1 MVTSLYGTIIH
12 VTSKKK
18 NQGKNLRSE
27 KFKSASKSDVSVD
40 VWSELLL
47 IPLEEGPE
55 LLPIPL
61 DEGSEMLPC
70 QSGTYERGLAFVL
83 F

>member
-1 MVTSLYGTIIH
+1 MVTSVYGTIIH
-12 VTSKKK
+12 VTNNNNKK
-18 NQGKNLRSE
+18 NQGKKNLRSE

-47 IPLEEGPE
+47 IPLEVGPE

-70 QSGTYERGLAFVL
+70 QSGIYE
-83 F
+83 